1 LILKGKNKNQIL
13 GGRKNIMKALIE
25 KVHQHPYTISVK
37 HQVSI
42 LFNPFHMLLV
52 HFKNLDQA
60 VG

>member
-1 LILKGKNKNQIL
+1 
-13 GGRKNIMKALIE
+13 MKAIIE
-25 KVHQHPYTISVK
+25 KVQQHPYTVSMRQ
-37 HQVSI
+37 HVSI